1 MASPTEFPGDGE
13 FWRMDYTAALVRY
26 DSLAQTS
33 PDSSQAFWR
42 LARVNICMGDM
53 SPRDQRE
60 DIYRTAEQWARRS
73 IAANPSLA
81 AGHTWLAAA
90 LGDIAMFEG
99 SKAKVRLCNEIKGEL
114 DRAIALDSTDD
125 VAYSILGSFYLAL
138 GNVSWIERQLAA
150 IFLGSL
156 PDGGYEDAEAALLH
170 AVRLA
175 PTAIRHWFELGM
187 VYDAEG
193 KTGDAHK
200 AFQHVGELQPAL
212 ASDRRRQSRAAEL
225 VTRLSEK

>member
-1 MASPTEFPGDGE
+1 
-13 FWRMDYTAALVRY
+13 MDYAAALVRY
-26 DSLAQTS
+26 DSLARFS
-33 PDSSQAFWR
+33 PDSAEVFWR
-42 LARVNICMGDM
+42 LARVNICVGDI

-60 DIYRTAEQWARRS
+60 EIYRSAELWARRS
-73 IAANPSLA
+73 IAANPALA

-99 SKAKVRLCNEIKGEL
+99 SKTKVRLCNEIKGEL
-114 DRAIALDSTDD
+114 DRALALDSTDD

-138 GNVSWIERQLAA
+138 GRVSWIERQLAA

-156 PDGGYEDAEAALLH
+156 PDGGYEEAEAALQH
-170 AVRLA
+170 AIRLA

-193 KTGDAHK
+193 KTGDALT
-200 AFQHVGELQPAL
+200 AFQQVGKLQPAL

-225 VTRLSEK
+225 VTRLSE